1 MTGRAVISF
10 HYSSAGEVT
19 GKVVE
24 KVPFAKKIIR
34 KALDKIVEEYREK
47 SS

>member
-1 MTGRAVISF
+1 MISF

-34 KALDKIVEEYREK
+34 KGLDYITERYEK
-47 SS
+47 GN